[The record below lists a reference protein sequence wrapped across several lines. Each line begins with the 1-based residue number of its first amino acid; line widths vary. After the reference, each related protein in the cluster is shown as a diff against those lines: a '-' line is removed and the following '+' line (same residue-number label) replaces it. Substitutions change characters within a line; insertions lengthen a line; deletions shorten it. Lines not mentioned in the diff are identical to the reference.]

1 MAYRFEMKGKVIKVG
16 ETKRGKLRFSRL
28 IAANIITGLGDRR
41 VPDLCC
47 QFLFIEQ
54 NATF

>member
-1 MAYRFEMKGKVIKVG
+1 MKGKVIKVG